1 MGYSPWGH
9 KESDTADRLTL
20 CLFTSQ
26 ISRSQMR
33 LWQGRRWRCDSALRW
48 SAGRHVGP
56 EAVLASVSPTPRR
69 IIAACD
75 LQLHLLYLPQHFPSF

>member
-33 LWQGRRWRCDSALRW
+33 HSRSQMGVTVLSVGLQGSMWAPRLCGHRCPPPVKENR
-48 SAGRHVGP
+48 
-56 EAVLASVSPTPRR
+56 
-69 IIAACD
+69 CM
-75 LQLHLLYLPQHFPSF
+75 